1 MLGKEGKRMAKW
13 SREREIGDRP
23 PKPTIKALGEMK
35 LWFSKSGGFYVFDGL
50 VYSSFVS
57 AWKNVLSVF
66 C

>member
-1 MLGKEGKRMAKW
+1 MAKW

-23 PKPTIKALGEMK
+23 PKCTIKALGEMK
-35 LWFSKSGGFYVFDGL
+35 LCFSRSGGFYVFDRL

-57 AWKNVLSVF
+57 AWKNVLSVL